1 MCDDPLRR
9 AAQVARADEDPRWHP
24 VADWL
29 DAVHARLVATAHPD
43 WHAAVEPHAYTVARA
58 LLKEAPNDADPL
70 RRAARSAIDALGPH
84 RLETVAS
91 PAVAYINH
99 TRVHDGQGPLSM
111 SEVGALLG
119 AVALA
124 VREYLVSEPCDHG
137 VELDMCDTPVCAQ
150 KLNEILKEN

>member
-1 MCDDPLRR
+1 MADNSDHPL
-9 AAQVARADEDPRWHP
+9 QTD
-24 VADWL
+24 L
-29 DAVHARLVATAHPD
+29 
-43 WHAAVEPHAYTVARA
+43 
-58 LLKEAPNDADPL
+58 L

-99 TRVHDGQGPLSM
+99 ARTHHGQDPLSVG
-111 SEVGALLG
+111 EIGALLG

-150 KLNEILKEN
+150 KLNEILKEA